1 MLHDSSAVPAASQQ
15 TMGAPAPK
23 FKLKITLG
31 PKPQD
36 GAAGAAGAAAAGGGG
51 AQPPAAAAAAAPTGS
66 GPAAVAAQQY
76 PGAAPHFTFPQQQAA
91 PQQTQTPSFAQTLPP
106 PEGLAPMLL
115 DHPPQPPQ
123 PF

>member
-36 GAAGAAGAAAAGGGG
+36 GAAGAAGAAAGGGGG
-51 AQPPAAAAAAAPTGS
+51 AQPPAAAAAAPAGGGPTG
-66 GPAAVAAQQY
+66 AAVH
-76 PGAAPHFTFPQQQAA
+76 PRAAPHFTFPQQQAA
-91 PQQTQTPSFAQTLPP
+91 PQQTQTPSFAHTLPP
-106 PEGLAPMLL
+106 PEGVAPMLL